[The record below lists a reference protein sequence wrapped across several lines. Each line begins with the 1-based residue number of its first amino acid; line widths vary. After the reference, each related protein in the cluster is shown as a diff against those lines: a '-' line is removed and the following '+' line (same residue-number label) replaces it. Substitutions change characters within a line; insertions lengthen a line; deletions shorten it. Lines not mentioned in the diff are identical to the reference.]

1 MECGVDGDA
10 KECDSGH
17 TKQCNLWVPAMVLA
31 LENLSCSKVSSL
43 PHSSVVMNLKV
54 IPCNWVCFVPVDTS
68 TLQVLEYSASCDFCT
83 KAVQRYHIKEIC
95 VT

>member
-1 MECGVDGDA
+1 MLVSTG
-10 KECDSGH
+10 

-31 LENLSCSKVSSL
+31 LEDLSCSKVASL

-68 TLQVLEYSASCDFCT
+68 TLQVDQSCTSCGITSKKLTGEGECGGDMT
-83 KAVQRYHIKEIC
+83 GEGG
-95 VT
+95 T